1 MNNVCGGVRS
11 THAGSKGVR
20 QRKVKPLQLMYL
32 LLLLLEVVVVTII
45 KVPVLALTN
54 STWDI
59 NIDKA
64 PVAQFTLVPN
74 DIFCSFSMFF
84 LSNTL
89 VAEISVSKQKIK

>member
-1 MNNVCGGVRS
+1 MLVNNVCG
-11 THAGSKGVR
+11 
-20 QRKVKPLQLMYL
+20 VKEARMEGRRESERRASSIDL
-32 LLLLLEVVVVTII
+32 LLLLLGAGEVVTII
-45 KVPVLALTN
+45 KVPELALIN
-54 STWDI
+54 STRDI

-89 VAEISVSKQKIK
+89 RGVTY